1 MSHAFHVPEI
11 TCHVSAGPM
20 PEADALVVW
29 VPSDQLADAVAQY
42 GEATGGGLTAA
53 VASGAFTGKVCDVS
67 TYPCTRA
74 DWHVTYVVCVGA
86 GPAADVDA
94 ERVRRLA
101 AVAAHACRKLRAP
114 RVAWV
119 DAAMGSLSDA
129 QRLDLLAE
137 GLALAN
143 FDGGL

>member
-1 MSHAFHVPEI
+1 MAQSFHVPQMM
-11 TCHVSAGPM
+11 CAGASGPM

-29 VPSDQLADAVAQY
+29 VPSDQLTEAVAQY
-42 GEATGGGLTAA
+42 GDATGGGLRAA
-53 VASGAFTGKVCDVS
+53 VASGAFTGKACDVAVF
-67 TYPCTRA
+67 PCVRD
-74 DWHVTYVVCVGA
+74 DWHVAHVVCVGA
-86 GPAADVDA
+86 GPSADVDA

-101 AVAAHACRKLRAP
+101 AVSAHACRRQRAS

-119 DAAMGSLSDA
+119 DAAVGAITDA

-137 GLALAN
+137 GLSLAN